1 MFNFSFGELLVIGAI
16 ALLVLGPDKL
26 PGAARTA
33 GMWIGKI
40 RRTMTDL
47 QNEVTAQFE
56 AEELRKELKD
66 TQSKLDIGLSR
77 LRQSINQ
84 SDRDIRDSLKKV
96 DTGLQH
102 PAEQPASPTADVDLS
117 SAPKTPTEPSVHT
130 ERRFTPPP
138 APPEV
143 RAAPS
148 PPPRPSQRPV
158 IARHVLHAPIE
169 ELIPPLRAGDS
180 EQQPLRKE

>member
-26 PGAARTA
+26 PGAACTA

-40 RRTMTDL
+40 RRTMADL
-47 QNEVTAQFE
+47 QDEVTAQFE
-56 AEELRKELKD
+56 AEELRRELKD

-84 SDRDIRDSLKKV
+84 SDRDIRDSLNKS

-102 PAEQPASPTADVDLS
+102 PVEQPAPPTTDVDLS
-117 SAPKTPTEPSVHT
+117 SATKTPTEPSVHT

-158 IARHVLHAPIE
+158 IARHVLYVPIE
-169 ELIPPLRAGDS
+169 ELAPHPRAEGAD
-180 EQQPLRKE
+180 QPLRKE